1 MQKFAQIYIFILIY
15 ANFFVFLCSIMKKI
29 YLLSLIVAVWTTA
42 SAFAVN
48 PADNTTPKKTTPS
61 STKHIYTVVIDAGH
75 GGKDVGALGRSAREK
90 DLNLS
95 VSLKTGQLIQSQ
107 HPEIQVVYTR
117 TTDVFLPLQRRA
129 DIVNANN
136 ADLFICIHTNSA
148 ENKSVYG
155 AETFVLGTEKMS
167 QNLDVAMRENAVM
180 KLEADYQ
187 TTYQGFDPNSVDSY
201 IMFELLQNQYMD
213 ASLRFATQVQ
223 NRFVNNAH
231 RTDRGVRQAA
241 FWVLLKSACP
251 SVLVEMGFI
260 SNPTEETY
268 LASDAGQAEIAA
280 SIAAAFSD
288 FYKPSTTPKP
298 VAEPKQE
305 QKTPDSGK
313 KSKENHSSATATPAQ
328 SANTTPAQPA
338 TATPAQSANT
348 TPAQPDRNGNGNATY
363 KPTFAVQIC
372 AVKEEIPVGDERLKG
387 LTDYGYIV
395 LNGLYKYYTAAST
408 DKTAVYQSLPEVR
421 KLFPDAFVI
430 TLHAQ
435 Q

>member
-1 MQKFAQIYIFILIY
+1 
-15 ANFFVFLCSIMKKI
+15 MKKI
-29 YLLSLIVAVWTTA
+29 SLLSLIIAVLTA
-42 SAFAVN
+42 APMGA
-48 PADNTTPKKTTPS
+48 ANTPTR
-61 STKHIYTVVIDAGH
+61 HIYTVVIDAGH
-75 GGKDVGALGRSAREK
+75 GGKDVGALGRTAREK

-95 VSLKTGQLIQSQ
+95 VALRTGQLIQSQ

-136 ADLFICIHTNSA
+136 ADLFICVHTNSA
-148 ENKSVYG
+148 ENRSVYG

-187 TTYQGFDPNSVDSY
+187 TAYQGFDPNSVDSY

-213 ASLRFATQVQ
+213 ASLKFATLVQ
-223 NRFVNNAH
+223 NRFVHNAN

-268 LASDAGQAEIAA
+268 LVSENGQKEIASAIA
-280 SIAAAFSD
+280 SAFTD
-288 FYKPSTTPKP
+288 FYKPSTTP
-298 VAEPKQE
+298 AQ
-305 QKTPDSGK
+305 
-313 KSKENHSSATATPAQ
+313 PAA
-328 SANTTPAQPA
+328 SITPAQPA
-338 TATPAQSANT
+338 AGT
-348 TPAQPDRNGNGNATY
+348 TTAQPDRNSDGDAAY

-372 AVKEEIPVGDERLKG
+372 AVREEIPVGDERLKG

-395 LNGLYKYYTAAST
+395 MNGLYKYYTAAST
-408 DKTAVYQSLPEVR
+408 DKAAVYQSLVEVR

-430 TLHAQ
+430 TLHAHK
-435 Q
+435 